1 MGIYIGLNVAKLV
14 NNTQGLKSLWLPKF
28 MEKEGGAR
36 HGSNLTHLL
45 PCFMVIIQVGKK
57 NVVSIHG
64 TRGGAVHRVIL
75 EENDFYLY
83 KMYILNV
90 LGSKNMYRVLVW

>member
-1 MGIYIGLNVAKLV
+1 MGIYIGLDVAKLV

-28 MEKEGGAR
+28 MEEKGGAR

-57 NVVSIHG
+57 KCGKYSWN
-64 TRGGAVHRVIL
+64 
-75 EENDFYLY
+75 
-83 KMYILNV
+83 
-90 LGSKNMYRVLVW
+90 